1 MRTSKL
7 RMSAVASALAVALG
21 GCSTTTWS
29 DMMSRM
35 NGGNTSTSGTTQM
48 SSSGSFI
55 ERQRL
60 QLECDIKRSRQ
71 TGASA
76 SAMSSSS
83 GASTTPGSG
92 SGMTAT
98 ASTDTIAQNSTLGA
112 EIDTSAGTSAR
123 RAYAP
128 RVPSPESSG
137 TTTTSD
143 GGTVA
148 QNSASG
154 AETNTIA
161 GSSARRG
168 YAQNQAMNAASA
180 SNTTP
185 QSPSPNMSAN
195 AGQSGTMGNTT
206 KSSAA
211 NTHDKSVVRAVQ
223 QALNDKGYNAGKVD
237 GIWGPKTQGAVT
249 KFQQSQGIAPT
260 RSLDD
265 QTLAAL
271 GVGSASPTRT
281 SMQTTTTGNRPELAS
296 GQTKSK

>member
-1 MRTSKL
+1 
-7 RMSAVASALAVALG
+7 
-21 GCSTTTWS
+21 
-29 DMMSRM
+29 
-35 NGGNTSTSGTTQM
+35 
-48 SSSGSFI
+48 
-55 ERQRL
+55 
-60 QLECDIKRSRQ
+60 
-71 TGASA
+71 
-76 SAMSSSS
+76 MSSSS

-92 SGMTAT
+92 SGTTTT
-98 ASTDTIAQNSTLGA
+98 ASSDTIAQNSTLGA

-128 RVPSPESSG
+128 RVPSPESSA

-143 GGTVA
+143 SGTVA

-168 YAQNQAMNAASA
+168 YAQNQALNAASA

-185 QSPSPNMSAN
+185 QSPSSNMSAN

-206 KSSAA
+206 KSSARA

-249 KFQQSQGIAPT
+249 KFQQSQGITPT

-281 SMQTTTTGNRPELAS
+281 SMQTTTTGKRPELAS
-296 GQTKSK
+296 GQTKSN